1 MPSGL
6 GHEPVVQMWPQ
17 KWKASLFS
25 GRTAAATAAPPVM
38 ASTAPPMRPRNE
50 RRVRPPASRVESA
63 RAAPSIA
70 SSGRRKLD
78 PLRADGDEL
87 LQLLERVH
95 GSLRRH
101 DPIQN

>member
-1 MPSGL
+1 MRGMPIGL

-38 ASTAPPMRPRNE
+38 ASTAPPIRPRNE
-50 RRVRPPASRVESA
+50 RRVRPPASRVESP
-63 RAAPSIA
+63 RAASSRA

-78 PLRADGDEL
+78 PLGSDGDEL
-87 LQLLERVH
+87 LQLLECVH
-95 GSLRRH
+95 R
-101 DPIQN
+101 